1 MKSLVTSLAAF
12 GIGVCLLAAPL
23 GGQLRVR
30 PVTDEE
36 GVVGLGLALRKLST
50 VGGLM
55 MATAHPDDENNG
67 LLVRM
72 SQGEGLRTVLVT
84 ATRGDGGQNE
94 IGPELF
100 DALAVLRT
108 EELLAVHR
116 FDGVDQYFTRAVD
129 FGYSFSKEETLERW
143 GHREILGDF
152 VRLIRALRPDV
163 ITALRPDGQGG
174 GQHHQASAT
183 LAEEAFALAGN
194 PAEFP
199 EQIAGGLRAW
209 QPKKLYFMTGFGFRG
224 EPQADGRSLRV
235 DLDHFDSL
243 LGRTYAEL
251 GTESRS
257 MHKCQ
262 GMAQL
267 LALPGPAAARYE
279 LVASAIPW
287 RLDRDETSLF
297 DGVDASIQGLAAS
310 AGETRPAALTAGLAE
325 ISGHAATALTAF
337 EQGGDTG
344 VAPSVFAGLTAV
356 RLLRS
361 RLPLLGLTDAARF
374 EIDWRL
380 EQKERQF
387 ERAATLAYGMRFEA
401 LADDGLVVAGQK
413 VGLSLLV
420 ANRGPVGVGVRDV
433 TILGF
438 DDPGRCRPGAA
449 QPAGLYTCEV
459 EATIPASARST
470 SIHWSRLP
478 DADRYEFAPDVPF
491 GAPFRPTPF
500 RVRLTIEFPE
510 GPVVVE
516 RPVEYR
522 YEGNIFSGE
531 KRMEL
536 HVVPALSVEV
546 TPEIAIVPA
555 QALASVDPAGGQAGR
570 EVRVTVTN
578 GARDAAAADV
588 TLETPAGWSVVPA
601 SARVSFARQDEAET
615 VRFTV
620 TPPPGAAPGAY
631 RVSAVARGGRGAS
644 RDGFQ
649 VVEYPHIHRR
659 HIVKPAVTTV
669 QVVEVT
675 PPPPMTVGYVM
686 GVGDQVPQA
695 IAQLGVRV
703 IPIDR
708 ERLAFGDLSDF
719 DAIVTGVRAYERR
732 EDLRAYNHRLL
743 AYVERG
749 GTLIVQYNKFEF
761 NQAPYGPFPAKVS
774 SGRVT
779 DERAPVDVLVPDHP
793 VFTTPNL
800 IGPATWAD
808 WVQERGLYFL
818 GEKDPRYVDLVRL
831 EDPFPFN
838 AGPKTG
844 ALVEAR
850 HGQGRWIYLG
860 LGLWRQLPAGTPG
873 AYRLLANLLS
883 LR

>member
-1 MKSLVTSLAAF
+1 MKSLVSSLAAL
-12 GIGVCLLAAPL
+12 GTGVCLLAEPL
-23 GGQLRVR
+23 AGQLRVR

-50 VGGLM
+50 VGALM

-72 SQGEGLRTVLVT
+72 SQGEGIRTSLVT

-100 DALAVLRT
+100 DALGVLRT

-152 VRLIRALRPDV
+152 VRLIRTLRPDV

-174 GQHHQASAT
+174 GQHHQTSAT
-183 LAEEAFALAGN
+183 LVEEAFALAGN

-199 EQIAGGLRAW
+199 DQIAGGLRAW
-209 QPKKLYFMTGFGFRG
+209 QPKKLYFMAGFGFRG
-224 EPQADGRSLRV
+224 EPQAEGRSVRI
-235 DLDHFDSL
+235 DLARFDSL

-267 LALPGPAAARYE
+267 LALPGPAAARYQ
-279 LVASAIPW
+279 LAACTIPGQV
-287 RLDRDETSLF
+287 DRDEASLF
-297 DGVDASIQGLAAS
+297 DGVDASIQSLAGY
-310 AGETRPAALTAGLAE
+310 AGPTRPAALTAGLAE
-325 ISGHAATALTAF
+325 ISGHAATVLTAF
-337 EQGGDTG
+337 EQGGDAR
-344 VAPSVFAGLTAV
+344 VAPSVFAGLSAV
-356 RLLRS
+356 RALRG
-361 RLPLLGLTDAARF
+361 RLPTLRLTDAARF
-374 EIDWRL
+374 EIDRRL

-420 ANRGPVGVGVRDV
+420 ANHGPVGVGVRDV
-433 TILGF
+433 ALFGF
-438 DDPGRCRPGAA
+438 DGPARCTPGAA
-449 QPAGLYTCEV
+449 QPAGIYACEV
-459 EATIPASARST
+459 EVTIPASARPT
-470 SIHWSRLP
+470 SIHWTRRP
-478 DADRYEFAPDVPF
+478 DADRYELDPDVPF

-500 RVRLTIEFPE
+500 RARFTLEFPE

-522 YEGNIFSGE
+522 YEGNTFSGE
-531 KRMEL
+531 KRLEL
-536 HVVPALSVEV
+536 KVVPALSVEI

-555 QALASVDPAGGQAGR
+555 EAVASAGAVGSQAGR
-570 EVRVTVTN
+570 EVRVTATN
-578 GARDAAAADV
+578 GTQGAAAADM
-588 TLETPAGWSVVPA
+588 TLDVPEGWSVTPP
-601 SARVSFARQDEAET
+601 SIRVSFAREDEAET

-620 TPPPGAAPGAY
+620 TPAASAAPGAY
-631 RVSAVARGGRGAS
+631 RVAAVARGDRGAF

-669 QVVEVT
+669 KVVEVT

-686 GVGDQVPQA
+686 GVGDQVPLA
-695 IAQLGVRV
+695 IEQLGVRV
-703 IPIDR
+703 TLIDR
-708 ERLAFGDLSDF
+708 EQLAFGDLSAF

-732 EDLRAYNHRLL
+732 EDLRAHNHRLL

-761 NQAPYGPFPAKVS
+761 NQAQYGPYPAKVS
-774 SGRVT
+774 SNRVT
-779 DERAPVDVLVPDHP
+779 DERALVEVLVADHRI
-793 VFTTPNL
+793 FTTPNR
-800 IGPATWAD
+800 IGPETWAD

-831 EDPFPFN
+831 EDGFTFN

-850 HGQGRWIYLG
+850 YGQGRWIYVG